1 MAQPEVLPV
10 GVIDGGASLSG
21 GLVQTIVLALARHAS
36 TPRTVV
42 LQATGLGGLEDLLG
56 SEGTLGINRTIV
68 TVSSEEQLCTKLKTP
83 RCVLVFGEEK
93 AQILRRLDPYLE
105 PGDAVIVATAGHSAD
120 ESASR
125 EIEPESRQQATEG
138 VHVLYCGFPGTLR
151 RMMSG
156 GTSIVVSCSEM
167 AWAGGGAAV
176 DVLKQ
181 LAASDGRTA
190 CVTRVGTGA
199 VAHLV
204 QQVHDSTE
212 LSILQLINEA
222 CNLLTV
228 ALRLSKGE
236 MADVLESWGKSHE
249 LSLDGYLLEVARE
262 VLRSSPPPGD
272 PAIVPQ
278 ALRRAGGGA
287 AVQTHNIVL
296 TASVADRP
304 VEFREE
310 MSRILLGPGSVESA
324 LDRSSF
330 VDLLGRAMVS
340 GLPGARIPEQVPSL
354 DTARCDL

>member
-1 MAQPEVLPV
+1 MAQPEVIQV
-10 GVIDGGASLSG
+10 GVIDGSSELSG
-21 GLVQTIVLALARHAS
+21 LAQRIVLALTGHAS

-42 LQATGLGGLEDLLG
+42 VHAVGGLQNFLG
-56 SEGTLGINRTIV
+56 SEGTPSRKIV
-68 TVSSEEQLCTKLKTP
+68 AVSSEEQLCAKLEAP

-93 AQILRRLDPYLE
+93 AQILRRLQPYLE
-105 PGDAVIVATAGHSAD
+105 QGDAVIDATVGHPADGSDSAM
-120 ESASR
+120 
-125 EIEPESRQQATEG
+125 RQQATEG

-156 GTSIVVSCSEM
+156 GMSIVVSCSEV

-176 DVLKQ
+176 EVLQQ

-222 CNLLTV
+222 CNLLMV

-249 LSLDGYLLEVARE
+249 LCLDGHLLEATRE
-262 VLRSSPPPGD
+262 VLRRSSPAGD
-272 PAIVPQ
+272 PTILQ
-278 ALRRAGGGA
+278 HALSRAGGGA
-287 AVQTHNIVL
+287 VVQTHNIAL
-296 TASVADRP
+296 TASVAHKP

-310 MSRILLGPGSVESA
+310 MARMLLGPGSVESA
-324 LDRSSF
+324 LDRASF

-340 GLPGARIPEQVPSL
+340 GLPGGRMLAMWCMLSGPVFKSCVL
-354 DTARCDL
+354 